1 MPQPDLAKAQA
12 AARQLGLEVVREI
25 DHDHLEAA
33 DAMSPVDFAARLLAY
48 CYRFRGSIT
57 SWGRTNQYNASPR
70 IAGIANS
77 KHQTWLGADVVYD

>member
-1 MPQPDLAKAQA
+1 MLPDLSKAQA
-12 AARQLGLEVVREI
+12 AARQLGLEVVRES

-33 DAMSPVDFAARLLAY
+33 DAMGPLDFAARLLAY

-70 IAGIANS
+70 ISGVANS